1 MPTRLITLS
10 TANGVHPV
18 SPGFVDFGDAYNTA
32 SFALRSGTTR
42 SIEGAVEGSIGASDH
57 WVTVIALTTSNT
69 TGSVLSTTGG
79 SSERVLF
86 DKLRINITG
95 DNEFTT
101 DVNAYLSAG

>member
-10 TANGVHPV
+10 TATGVHPV
-18 SPGFVDFGDAYNTA
+18 SPGFVDFGDAYNNA
-32 SFALRSGTTR
+32 SFALVSGTTR

-69 TGSVLSTTGG
+69 TGSLLSTTG
-79 SSERVLF
+79 SSGRVLF

-101 DVNAYLSAG
+101 EVNAYLSAG

>member
-1 MPTRLITLS
+1 MPTRLVTLS
-10 TANGVHPV
+10 TGTGVHPT

-32 SFALRSGTTR
+32 SFALHSGSSR
-42 SIEGAVEGSIGASDH
+42 SIEGAVEGTIGATTH

-69 TGSVLSTTGG
+69 TGSLLSTTG
-79 SSERVLF
+79 SSGRVLF

-101 DVNAYLSAG
+101 EVNAYLSAG